1 MIGHQTFE
9 GIERIV
15 KKCHQQRLAHRR
27 QEDQMRRTNDSQQ
40 QQHQQEQEALQPAAP
55 INHDEAPS
63 TLMHHPHSHKPQ
75 RENSVLLKHQRRQ
88 QSRLRHYQDQKQGN
102 GPGFDSNS
110 KLQHRGWSATQT
122 DAADGWQHTLESQQD
137 SSNNVV

>member
-1 MIGHQTFE
+1 MMGHQTFE
-9 GIERIV
+9 IIERIL
-15 KKCHQQRLAHRR
+15 KKCHQQRLAYRR
-27 QEDQMRRTNDSQQ
+27 QEDQKRRTNDSQQ
-40 QQHQQEQEALQPAAP
+40 YHDQEQEALQPVVP

-63 TLMHHPHSHKPQ
+63 TIQIHHPHSHKPQ

-88 QSRLRHYQDQKQGN
+88 QSRLRHYQDQNQGN
-102 GPGFDSNS
+102 RPGFDSSS

-137 SSNNVV
+137 NNNNVV